1 MFKMAGKNVRKIIWG
16 PDVKDTFE
24 SSDYAFYD
32 SKSIFYM
39 ILPAMLDYWDSGMRN
54 DR

>member
-16 PDVKDTFE
+16 LTLKIHLRVVIMHCMTQNLF
-24 SSDYAFYD
+24 S
-32 SKSIFYM
+32 YM